1 MNAQEKNKAH
11 EDTGTSRLEME
22 RGGFFYSEWVR
33 KSSLIRGWLRRN
45 TKKAKKKV
53 KRILV
58 KSCSQGRECSVQKS
72 QGPGSWARGGL
83 RGGAGMSTDNTGL
96 D

>member
-58 KSCSQGRECSVQKS
+58 KSCSQGRECSVQNPKA
-72 QGPGSWARGGL
+72 Q
-83 RGGAGMSTDNTGL
+83 GAGHVGG
-96 D
+96 